1 MVSKKNCNFAPT
13 VFFFTELLPLHSHFH
28 FIKMNN
34 LNLSATILTIP
45 VFLFFSCSNDFQL
58 TEGQSDIPV
67 IYGMLSPGD
76 TATYIRVERAFI
88 DENTSALTLAKD
100 ISRLYFDNPI
110 VRIQHIKTGKVYT
123 LSRVDGNLDGYKRAS
138 GAFADAPNYLYKIR
152 KTDLSLIAGDQYK
165 LIISKNDGIVL
176 SEALTAALVPLKN
189 EDLTSPGPTASLSFI
204 NNLDFKFR
212 WFGDE
217 NAVIHDVRFN
227 FFIKEDKNGNIS
239 DKIITWNVVT
249 NTDKTDFNVKGIA
262 FYEFMQGAF
271 TDKSPTIKRYFQNAS
286 LTITSGGK
294 EIKDYIGIGQANLGI
309 TSSGEIPIYSNLS
322 NGGLGIFS
330 STTSLTRSNIGL
342 TNNTLDS
349 LRNGVITKSLNFQ

>member
-1 MVSKKNCNFAPT
+1 
-13 VFFFTELLPLHSHFH
+13 
-28 FIKMNN
+28 MNN

-189 EDLTSPGPTASLSFI
+189 EDLTSPGPHCFI
-204 NNLDFKFR
+204 
-212 WFGDE
+212 
-217 NAVIHDVRFN
+217 I
-227 FFIKEDKNGNIS
+227 
-239 DKIITWNVVT
+239 
-249 NTDKTDFNVKGIA
+249 
-262 FYEFMQGAF
+262 FY
-271 TDKSPTIKRYFQNAS
+271 K
-286 LTITSGGK
+286 
-294 EIKDYIGIGQANLGI
+294 
-309 TSSGEIPIYSNLS
+309 
-322 NGGLGIFS
+322 
-330 STTSLTRSNIGL
+330 
-342 TNNTLDS
+342 
-349 LRNGVITKSLNFQ
+349 